1 MKRKTDTRGSLDGN
15 AMPESKKRALSSE
28 EAAARFRDGLFDVAE
43 QQKYTG
49 EYAGSSPYVNIE
61 MQVNANQL
69 TFSDHSGTS
78 TVSFIP

>member
-1 MKRKTDTRGSLDGN
+1 MDGN

-49 EYAGSSPYVNIE
+49 EYAKSSPYV
-61 MQVNANQL
+61 
-69 TFSDHSGTS
+69 
-78 TVSFIP
+78 